1 MSLLTFR
8 LGVQK
13 LYELKNIQLSIPER
27 AVLVVGI
34 IIHYDYSCYF
44 HHQYHSPH
52 FLSAFWLSDIALS
65 SSRSLFYSQQPMG
78 VGSVFVVVL
87 QMKKLRGREK

>member
-13 LYELKNIQLSIPER
+13 LPELKNIQLSIPER
-27 AVLVVGI
+27 AVLVVG
-34 IIHYDYSCYF
+34 IHYDYSCYF

-52 FLSAFWLSDIALS
+52 FLSAFWLSDTARS
-65 SSRSLFYSQQPMG
+65 SSCSLFYSQKPM
-78 VGSVFVVVL
+78 VVAAYL
-87 QMKKLRGREK
+87 FCFTDEEIKG